1 MNNLSLGLTHML
13 VPGIYPKIGYGYST
27 LSSGLNRNSLSV
39 YHAHN
44 LETSLLFDKS
54 LFKLVRGR
62 FVRNACHYV
71 SIGLIGAPEFRL
83 QFSGNSATFNRYE
96 ASGLLGLSF
105 THVAKNRGR
114 AAMARTQQL
123 DIFVRRG
130 FTPTATLQYN
140 EQMLTYRRLEVGVQL
155 RFVFH
160 QVNSF
165 VPQRGR
171 RR

>member
-1 MNNLSLGLTHML
+1 MNNLSIGVSHML
-13 VPGIYPKIGYGYST
+13 IPGIYPKMGYGYST
-27 LSSGLNRNSLSV
+27 LSASLDRNNLSV
-39 YHAHN
+39 FQAHC

-96 ASGLLGLSF
+96 ASGLLGFSF

-114 AAMARTQQL
+114 SAMSRTQQL
-123 DIFVRRG
+123 DVFVRRG
-130 FTPTATLQYN
+130 FTPTASLQYN
-140 EQMLTYRRLEVGVQL
+140 EQMLAYRRFEVGVQL
-155 RFVFH
+155 RFTFH

-165 VPQRGR
+165 VPQRSR